1 MKYICNICR
10 IECTLK
16 YKNDKIKM
24 KPESCPFEE
33 KQDCSN
39 WHFIDEETKSQL
51 ED

>member
-24 KPESCPFEE
+24 TPESCPFEKKE
-33 KQDCSN
+33 DCSKWKKVN
-39 WHFIDEETKSQL
+39 T
-51 ED
+51 EDIKDPC